1 LVETGCLFAA
11 IKDWHK
17 VGAVLVSLL
26 IFVILNV
33 RQIDIF
39 IRLGIGMAKEVVQE
53 LRKFVAPEFIFG
65 IGARLQAGRYARNM
79 GASTVLVVSD
89 PGVIAAGWTAQVMD
103 CLKEEGVETVLF
115 SGVTPNPKDHEVMQ
129 GAASYH
135 EADCDAI
142 VAVGGGSTIDCAKG
156 IAIVVANGGH
166 ILDYVGVDTVSEPG
180 PPLIC
185 IPTTAGTAADVSQFA
200 IIVDTHNRNKIAI
213 ITKAIVP
220 DLSLIDPAT
229 TTTMDP
235 FLTACTGIDALTHA
249 IEATVSNAHSAI
261 TDLHALKAIE
271 LVKENLELV
280 VLHPDN
286 MAAREGMTLGCLEA
300 GLAFSNA
307 SLGAVHAMAH
317 SLGGYFD
324 LPHGECNAMILPHVM
339 EFNLPASGDQFR
351 KIMKAMALDS
361 NGSKTLNEM
370 RQQILQEVNRL
381 RRVVGVQATLSDHG
395 VHRTDIGELAVKAL
409 RDPCLV
415 TNPRAVQ
422 RRDLEVLYE
431 ESL

>member
-1 LVETGCLFAA
+1 MG
-11 IKDWHK
+11 
-17 VGAVLVSLL
+17 S
-26 IFVILNV
+26 
-33 RQIDIF
+33 
-39 IRLGIGMAKEVVQE
+39 GMVQE

-65 IGARLQAGRYARNM
+65 VGARLQVGRYARNM

-89 PGVIAAGWTAQVMD
+89 PGVISAGWTAEVIH
-103 CLKEEGVETVLF
+103 CLEEEGLQTVLF
-115 SGVTPNPKDHEVMQ
+115 SDVTPNPKDHEVMR
-129 GAASYH
+129 GVARYH

-142 VAVGGGSTIDCAKG
+142 VAVGGGSPIDCAKG
-156 IAIVVANGGH
+156 IAVVAVNGGH
-166 ILDYVGVDTVSEPG
+166 ILDYIGVDTVAEPG
-180 PPLIC
+180 PPLLC

-200 IIVDTHNRNKIAI
+200 IIVDTHNRSKLAI

-220 DLSLIDPAT
+220 DVSLIDPAT

-235 FLTACTGIDALTHA
+235 FLTACTGMDALTHA

-271 LVKENLELV
+271 LLSNNIERVTLDPL
-280 VLHPDN
+280 D
-286 MAAREGMTLGCLEA
+286 MTAREEMTLGCLEA

-324 LPHGECNAMILPHVM
+324 LPHGECNAMLLPHVM
-339 EFNLPASGDQFR
+339 EFNLPACDGQFR
-351 KIMKAMALDS
+351 KIMKAMELDIK
-361 NGSKTLNEM
+361 GQKTTRQMQQTILKEVDRL
-370 RQQILQEVNRL
+370 RQQ
-381 RRVVGVQATLSDHG
+381 VGVPGTLSDHG
-395 VHRTDIGELAVKAL
+395 VHRTDIGELAGNAL

-415 TNPRAVQ
+415 TNPRMANK
-422 RRDLEVLYE
+422 RDLEVIYE